1 MDVSTHIQ
9 TYKIYKDIKLNH
21 KKCIKCIRKCFDLI
35 LLSKFLMAHWVNT
48 KNSFKSWVFH
58 NTFRL
63 KVFMVKKLTFEE

>member
-35 LLSKFLMAHWVNT
+35 LLSKFLMAESTQKIH
-48 KNSFKSWVFH
+48 
-58 NTFRL
+58 L
-63 KVFMVKKLTFEE
+63 KVEYFTILLG